1 MRNIP
6 IANLYPG
13 MVTAEDV
20 YAHGSSQ
27 LILPKGLILTDKTIT
42 KLELYSLFSIKIEDE
57 ESKAPFEKDETFSE
71 RVRNSAEFKEFSE
84 KYDEDIKL
92 FEHSLNDI
100 VRQNSPLEA
109 DVLLA
114 DTLQLLQTESG
125 RVNVFDMLTNLRDY
139 DDLAYAHAINVALI
153 SNVFAG
159 WLNFSEEDIETATL
173 CGLLHDIGKLMI
185 PEKILKKPAA
195 LTPEEYEVIKA
206 HPVKGYQKLRE
217 CGVDLRICNA
227 ALMHHERYDGSG
239 YPLHLKGEQI
249 SSFASLVSLADVYD
263 AMTSARVYRGPV
275 CPFTVIS
282 LMESDGYQKYAP
294 RYLLTFL
301 ENIVNTYLLHT
312 VLLSDGS
319 EGTIVFINK
328 DKLARPTVKVGSQYI
343 DLAKRIEL
351 SIVKIL

>member
-42 KLELYSLFSIKIEDE
+42 KLELYSLLSIKVEDE

-71 RVRNSAEFKEFSE
+71 RVRNSAEFKKFSE

-139 DDLAYAHAINVALI
+139 DDLTYAHAINVALI

-206 HPVKGYQKLRE
+206 HPSE
-217 CGVDLRICNA
+217 A
-227 ALMHHERYDGSG
+227 AGMR
-239 YPLHLKGEQI
+239 
-249 SSFASLVSLADVYD
+249 
-263 AMTSARVYRGPV
+263 
-275 CPFTVIS
+275 C
-282 LMESDGYQKYAP
+282 
-294 RYLLTFL
+294 
-301 ENIVNTYLLHT
+301 
-312 VLLSDGS
+312 
-319 EGTIVFINK
+319 
-328 DKLARPTVKVGSQYI
+328 
-343 DLAKRIEL
+343 
-351 SIVKIL
+351 